1 MKDIQNQAR
10 VNINTAAN
18 AKLASSAAGR
28 SLLQEDTI
36 SMNDASE
43 QVIRAQKN
51 MARDSNGYIVNRPNR
66 ALLERK
72 ESMKMWDATDSIR
85 GREKQLEAVAGRTRV
100 LLERKENMG
109 MWDATDSIRGREKQ
123 LEAVAGRTR
132 VLLERKENM
141 KMWDAVDSVRGRE
154 KQLEAVAGRTRVLLQ
169 DDGPD
174 HGSDRMTANHIR
186 ISAAADTVA
195 QAFSRM
201 AMSTKTRINQSDLKA
216 KQGAKAN

>member
-1 MKDIQNQAR
+1 MKDIQHQAR
-10 VNINTAAN
+10 VNIDTAAN

-28 SLLQEDTI
+28 SLLREEETI

-43 QVIRAQKN
+43 QVARAQKN
-51 MARDSNGYIVNRPNR
+51 MARNSNGYIVSRPNR

-72 ESMKMWDATDSIR
+72 ENMKMWDA
-85 GREKQLEAVAGRTRV
+85 V
-100 LLERKENMG
+100 
-109 MWDATDSIRGREKQ
+109 DSIRGREKQ

-141 KMWDAVDSVRGRE
+141 KMWDAVDSIRGRE

-174 HGSDRMTANHIR
+174 HSSDRMTANHIR
-186 ISAAADTVA
+186 ISTAADTVA

-201 AMSTKTRINQSDLKA
+201 AMSTKSRINQSELKA